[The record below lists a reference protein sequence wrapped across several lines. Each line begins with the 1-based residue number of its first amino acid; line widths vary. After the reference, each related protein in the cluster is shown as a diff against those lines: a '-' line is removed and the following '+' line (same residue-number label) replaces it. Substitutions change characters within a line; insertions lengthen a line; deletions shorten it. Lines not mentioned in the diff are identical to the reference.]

1 MRVSYWHPFYK
12 AFLQCD
18 FFCIMKRHHPQTAL
32 SLCKYHSFFPPTP
45 NRLTSQYK
53 HSALPSSKRYH
64 LFAKKQLCQKSRKKV
79 LFTQRFQRPAHGQT
93 EQWATY
99 LTINLFYGITNVLH
113 KKNTFSHCMRIFS
126 HCMRTFS
133 HAIRIFSHRFSHRIF
148 KEASKA
154 AYWPEGVGNGL

>member
-1 MRVSYWHPFYK
+1 MVHVSDHELALWYDLRLAQEKY
-12 AFLQCD
+12 
-18 FFCIMKRHHPQTAL
+18 FFAL
-32 SLCKYHSFFPPTP
+32 YANFSHCNDTTLLRKP
-45 NRLTSQYK
+45 K
-53 HSALPSSKRYH
+53 KVHSA
-64 LFAKKQLCQKSRKKV
+64 
-79 LFTQRFQRPAHGQT
+79 QRFQRSAHGQT
-93 EQWATY
+93 EQRTTY
-99 LTINLFYGITNVLH
+99 LPMNLFYGITNVLH